1 MYTAYKA
8 GRGGGNG
15 SSTTCVDPSINWYQ
29 GELDFFDYYLIP
41 LAKKLESCGV
51 FGVSSDEYLDYA
63 IANRN
68 EWKIK
73 GHDIVK
79 GYIKE
84 ATTTTTSGCFV
95 PTTTTTTGVT
105 TGLDNTSR
113 CSSSGGS
120 Y

>member
-1 MYTAYKA
+1 MEMYTAYKA
-8 GRGGGNG
+8 GRGGGSN
-15 SSTTCVDPSINWYQ
+15 SSVVDPSINWYQ

-84 ATTTTTSGCFV
+84 ATTTSGCFV
-95 PTTTTTTGVT
+95 TTTTG
-105 TGLDNTSR
+105 GIDNTSR
-113 CSSSGGS
+113 CSTTSSGGS